1 MSIIRE
7 EERPDIHLTEHGKI
21 RLQQRSIPIEILEV
35 IQDYGTSTR
44 SHGAERFYLAGRTAA
59 ENCTG
64 RSDALPLL
72 KRYERYL
79 NVYVV
84 ISDGGT
90 VITAGRRNK
99 RFKRDVN
106 IKGDPLKKS
115 SRYG

>member
-1 MSIIRE
+1 M
-7 EERPDIHLTEHGKI
+7 DTNLTEHGKT
-21 RLQQRSIPIEILEV
+21 RLQQRSIPIEILDV
-35 IQDYGTSTR
+35 IQDYGISTR
-44 SHGAERFYLAGRTAA
+44 SHGAERFYLDKNGRRELHRAFR
-59 ENCTG
+59 
-64 RSDALPLL
+64 RSPLL

-106 IKGDPLKKS
+106 INYH
-115 SRYG
+115 R

>member
-1 MSIIRE
+1 M
-7 EERPDIHLTEHGKI
+7 DIDLTEHGRT

-35 IQDYGTSTR
+35 IHDYGTSSR
-44 SHGAERFYLAGRTAA
+44 SHGAERFYLDKRGRRALQR
-59 ENCTG
+59 EFR
-64 RSDALPLL
+64 RSPLI

-84 ISDGGT
+84 VSDRGT

-106 IKGDPLKKS
+106 INYN
-115 SRYG
+115 R